1 MNYALAYGRLI
12 AHAKQRV
19 CVNGYVERHHILP
32 KALGGTNDSSNLVA
46 LTAREHFIAH
56 LLLARIYG
64 GSMWHAVTIMKKDG
78 RGSSRSFEIAR
89 KQLSLLMIGNKNTL
103 GRKASDEEK
112 ARLSISRKGK
122 KGRVQS
128 EETKARLSVVNSGKI
143 IPQVTRNK
151 ISEAQKGKAKPE
163 GFGAKVSASLKGK
176 PRSQETK
183 DKISRHYAALREA
196 KKVLLAIASTSSL
209 TPSKET
215 L

>member
-1 MNYALAYGRLI
+1 VNYVQTYGKLI
-12 AHAKQRV
+12 ARATKRV

-32 KALGGTNDSSNLVA
+32 KALGGSDDSSNLVA

-89 KQLSLLMIGNKNTL
+89 KQLSLSMIGNKKTL
-103 GRKASDEEK
+103 GRKASDDEK
-112 ARLSISRKGK
+112 AQMSAFRKGK

-128 EETKARLSVVNSGKI
+128 EETKALLSSFNSGKI
-143 IPQVTRNK
+143 IPQVTRDK
-151 ISEAQKGKAKPE
+151 ISESQKGKAKPE

-176 PRSQETK
+176 PRPQSVK
-183 DKISRHYAALREA
+183 DKLSAHYAALREA
-196 KKVLLAIASTSSL
+196 KTLLSLVSSTSSQL
-209 TPSKET
+209 SKET
-215 L
+215 I

>member
-1 MNYALAYGRLI
+1 MNYALTYGQLI
-12 AHAKQRV
+12 ARAKQRV
-19 CVNGYVERHHILP
+19 CINGYVERHHILP
-32 KALGGTNDSSNLVA
+32 KALGGSNDSSNLVA

-89 KQLSLLMIGNKNTL
+89 KQLSLLMVGNKNTL

-112 ARLSISRKGK
+112 ARLSVSQKGK

-128 EETKARLSVVNSGKI
+128 AETKALLSAVNSGKT
-143 IPQVTRNK
+143 IPQATRDK
-151 ISEAQKGKAKPE
+151 ISAAQKGKAKPE
-163 GFGAKVSASLKGK
+163 GFGIKVSEYLKGK

-183 DKISRHYAALREA
+183 DKISKHYAALRET
-196 KKVLLAIASTSSL
+196 KKVLGAIASTSSS
-209 TPSKET
+209 TFSKET
-215 L
+215 I